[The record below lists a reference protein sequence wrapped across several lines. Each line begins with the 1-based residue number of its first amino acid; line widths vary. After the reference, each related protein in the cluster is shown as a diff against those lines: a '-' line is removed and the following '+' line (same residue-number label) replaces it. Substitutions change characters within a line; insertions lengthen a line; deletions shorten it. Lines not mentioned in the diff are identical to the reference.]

1 MSISFSGFLS
11 CVPYVLTARSGENA
25 TPYPILMRGR
35 HGIGKSSL
43 VYQIAQN
50 LGWNPKSEEI
60 VCGDYAGGYDVVERR
75 ASQMTEGDLLGL
87 PSRDPVMV
95 NGMKATAFNPP
106 KWLVQACTEPV
117 VLFFDEVDRAVLE
130 VRQGLFELCDSRK
143 IAGHVLHPGTVIFA
157 AMNGG
162 VHKGASSYQ
171 VADLDPAEQDRYTV
185 YDVDPTAEDWLTW
198 ASDKVHPIV
207 WAFINS
213 NHKHLEHIGD
223 YEPGKTYP
231 SRRSWE
237 RFSNVAASGNML
249 KGGEANPIAYNIA
262 ASFLGMEAAVA
273 FQDFVKN
280 FEDQVTPEDV
290 LDNGEIGRTNDFTLT
305 QHCALIEQMEQDEYF
320 QSDLSSDQLSNLADY
335 MVSIT
340 SEACMKL
347 WALIAGHDTSNPQ
360 NLHGTTTSSGQ
371 MIAEFM
377 AELLTAQFD
386 SSKS

>member
-11 CVPYVLTARSGENA
+11 CVPFVLTARSGENA
-25 TPYPILMRGR
+25 SPFPILMRGR

-50 LGWNPKSEEI
+50 LGWNPKTEEI
-60 VCGDYAGGYDVVERR
+60 VYGDYAGGYDIVERR

-198 ASDKVHPIV
+198 AKEKVHPMV

-213 NHKHLEHIGD
+213 NHKHLEHVGD

-237 RFSNVAASGNML
+237 RFSNVASSGKML
-249 KGGEANPIAYNIA
+249 KGGEAQPVVYNIA

-273 FQDFVKN
+273 FNDFVKN
-280 FEDQVTPEDV
+280 FKDQVSPADV
-290 LDNGEIGRTNDFTLT
+290 LDNGEIDRTDDFTLT

-320 QSDLSSDQLSNLADY
+320 KSDLNSKQLGHLADY
-335 MVSIT
+335 MMSIT

-347 WALIAGHDTSNPQ
+347 WALIAAHDTANPQ
-360 NLHGTTTSSGQ
+360 NLHGTVGTNGTLV
-371 MIAEFM
+371 ATFM
-377 AELLTAQFD
+377 ADLLTAQYD
-386 SSKS
+386 SKKS